1 MKGKVKTIAFIL
13 VFALLF
19 NIFAPTMSVIA
30 TSYGEGGNGIQIGI
44 DSNPANF
51 EIQSITVDGNSWTS
65 EQDKFYSTDAD
76 HNYIV
81 VIKVKDNDNQ
91 YPDIMWGGNWNGD
104 DGTITKDST
113 NADGIYTY
121 TLTTKLSSEGFKRVS
136 LNINSINKQTSTEKA
151 EIEFNSATSIT
162 GNATQMK
169 VNYDNGYIAVTG
181 ANMTTDVNTNNKLY
195 ISTTSAGNMTF
206 EAVANENY
214 TGKILENGNEKV
226 NPYTLN
232 VQLNSHY
239 NIDAEFT
246 PGGSPS
252 TNATA
257 NITVSAGD
265 GSYMLR
271 GNNVNYD
278 DEVEISINGSR
289 WNHSNTIQ
297 YNADNSDTTV
307 KFTFETLWINR
318 FYDNIT
324 INGVSYNVSDYL
336 DFDDRTEWLKANHGT
351 QALAF
356 DIPNVA
362 KADSYNVVVKHG
374 ENNGS
379 KYLATFLWTA
389 DPAQA
394 NGHNYIGNAKLE
406 FVKATYSVGNTT
418 YTVTEK
424 DLEGKL
430 QRDGGFLSADSED
443 GFLNYGVTADVNY
456 DDGSLTL
463 PGGAEV
469 TMRVVPDYG
478 YQVTSVNGGDD
489 FKTTNSGVS
498 EFTVTVEEGT
508 AGYFQATVEKVDN
521 TVTPTSEKV
530 KAGNIVLGDNAATDI
545 KNGTVRLSVE
555 DVELTSD
562 KITNFEEKA
571 SEAGDYTIT
580 NYLDINL
587 DKVLYKGTADDVWSE
602 QIHHLTDKA
611 LITLQLE
618 EGVDASNIVI
628 VHNIDNGDE
637 FEIIPIESYDA
648 ETNTISFYT
657 NSFSNYAI
665 ANKISSTTENTK
677 TTDTSSNPTTG
688 DNIIMIISIFA
699 IATFGVFTTLKVNKN
714 RRIRKH

>member
-1 MKGKVKTIAFIL
+1 MKKTKLVALSLVLALIL
-13 VFALLF
+13 NMIMPLM
-19 NIFAPTMSVIA
+19 TVIA
-30 TSYGEGGNGIQIGI
+30 VSSYTITFTATGTHTLEKDGNHLKIDGEYVDPEVGTGVV
-44 DSNPANF
+44 F
-51 EIQSITVDGNSWTS
+51 ECTVDVA
-65 EQDKFYSTDAD
+65 TDNKSA
-76 HNYIV
+76 
-81 VIKVKDNDNQ
+81 
-91 YPDIMWGGNWNGD
+91 
-104 DGTITKDST
+104 TITIDT
-113 NADGIYTY
+113 PATLNYNANGKFKLYNVDGHTPYNMGTEI
-121 TLTTKLSSEGFKRVS
+121 SSNTVFNVEDY
-136 LNINSINKQTSTEKA
+136 EKSN
-151 EIEFNSATSIT
+151 IEFNGATSIT
-162 GNATQMK
+162 GNTTEMT
-169 VNYDNGYIAVTG
+169 VNYTNGKIIVTG
-181 ANMTTDVNTNNKLY
+181 ANMTSGVNSNNKQT
-195 ISTTSAGNMTF
+195 ISTTSSGNMTF

-246 PGGSPS
+246 PSGSPS

-289 WNHSNTIQ
+289 WDHSNTIQ
-297 YNADNSDTTV
+297 YNAENSDTTV
-307 KFTFETLWINR
+307 TFTFETLWINR
-318 FYDNIT
+318 FYDNIV
-324 INGVSYNVSDYL
+324 INGTSYTVSDYL
-336 DFDDRTEWLKANHGT
+336 DFDDRTEWLIANHGT

-379 KYLATFLWTA
+379 KYLAIFLWTA

-530 KAGNIVLGDNAATDI
+530 KAGNIALGDSASTDI

-665 ANKISSTTENTK
+665 ANKTSATTENTK

-699 IATFGVFTTLKVNKN
+699 IATFGIFTILKVNKN

>member
-1 MKGKVKTIAFIL
+1 MWQNGTNSNGSTI
-13 VFALLF
+13 
-19 NIFAPTMSVIA
+19 
-30 TSYGEGGNGIQIGI
+30 
-44 DSNPANF
+44 
-51 EIQSITVDGNSWTS
+51 
-65 EQDKFYSTDAD
+65 
-76 HNYIV
+76 
-81 VIKVKDNDNQ
+81 
-91 YPDIMWGGNWNGD
+91 
-104 DGTITKDST
+104 
-113 NADGIYTY
+113 
-121 TLTTKLSSEGFKRVS
+121 S
-136 LNINSINKQTSTEKA
+136 LNNIVPNQVINID
-151 EIEFNSATSIT
+151 ATF
-162 GNATQMK
+162 NATQ
-169 VNYDNGYIAVTG
+169 NQNPGNDPQQ
-181 ANMTTDVNTNNKLY
+181 NTN
-195 ISTTSAGNMTF
+195 T
-206 EAVANENY
+206 EAAM
-214 TGKILENGNEKV
+214 
-226 NPYTLN
+226 
-232 VQLNSHY
+232 
-239 NIDAEFT
+239 
-246 PGGSPS
+246 
-252 TNATA
+252 
-257 NITVSAGD
+257 TVSAGA
-265 GSYMLR
+265 GSYQIR

-278 DEVEISINGSR
+278 DEVEISINGFR
-289 WNHSNTIQ
+289 WDHSNTIQ
-297 YNADNSDTTV
+297 YNAENSDTTV
-307 KFTFETLWINR
+307 TFTFETLWINR
-318 FYDNIT
+318 FYDNIV
-324 INGVSYNVSDYL
+324 INGTSYTVSDYL
-336 DFDDRTEWLKANHGT
+336 DFDDRTEWLIANHGT

-677 TTDTSSNPTTG
+677 TTDTSSTDSAKGIKAGTLLTIDGGKYDINSIDDGIHSNGNITINNGEFTIISKDDGIHGDGMIEINNGTFSITAAEGIEATYVKINDGTITISASDDGINAGNKSSAYSVKVEINGGNITINMGTG
-688 DNIIMIISIFA
+688 DTDGIDSNGDIIINGGTINVTAQS
-699 IATFGVFTTLKVNKN
+699 TFDYDGTGTINGGTVICNGQKVTTLPNQMMGGQMSGQN
-714 RRIRKH
+714 SGPMNGNMGNSDRGMIGGRR

>member
-1 MKGKVKTIAFIL
+1 M
-13 VFALLF
+13 
-19 NIFAPTMSVIA
+19 
-30 TSYGEGGNGIQIGI
+30 
-44 DSNPANF
+44 
-51 EIQSITVDGNSWTS
+51 
-65 EQDKFYSTDAD
+65 
-76 HNYIV
+76 
-81 VIKVKDNDNQ
+81 
-91 YPDIMWGGNWNGD
+91 
-104 DGTITKDST
+104 
-113 NADGIYTY
+113 
-121 TLTTKLSSEGFKRVS
+121 
-136 LNINSINKQTSTEKA
+136 
-151 EIEFNSATSIT
+151 
-162 GNATQMK
+162 
-169 VNYDNGYIAVTG
+169 
-181 ANMTTDVNTNNKLY
+181 
-195 ISTTSAGNMTF
+195 
-206 EAVANENY
+206 
-214 TGKILENGNEKV
+214 
-226 NPYTLN
+226 
-232 VQLNSHY
+232 
-239 NIDAEFT
+239 
-246 PGGSPS
+246 
-252 TNATA
+252 
-257 NITVSAGD
+257 
-265 GSYMLR
+265 
-271 GNNVNYD
+271 
-278 DEVEISINGSR
+278 
-289 WNHSNTIQ
+289 
-297 YNADNSDTTV
+297 
-307 KFTFETLWINR
+307 
-318 FYDNIT
+318 
-324 INGVSYNVSDYL
+324 
-336 DFDDRTEWLKANHGT
+336 
-351 QALAF
+351 
-356 DIPNVA
+356 
-362 KADSYNVVVKHG
+362 
-374 ENNGS
+374 
-379 KYLATFLWTA
+379 
-389 DPAQA
+389 
-394 NGHNYIGNAKLE
+394 
-406 FVKATYSVGNTT
+406 
-418 YTVTEK
+418 
-424 DLEGKL
+424 
-430 QRDGGFLSADSED
+430 
-443 GFLNYGVTADVNY
+443 NY

-665 ANKISSTTENTK
+665 ASKTTTSEDAKT

-714 RRIRKH
+714 RRVRKH

>member
-1 MKGKVKTIAFIL
+1 MKGKVKTIIAMLIIIAMVIYFIPFN
-13 VFALLF
+13 VFA
-19 NIFAPTMSVIA
+19 FAPTDSITITFRDSYTTAQGNVQYSVDDGA
-30 TSYGEGGNGIQIGI
+30 NWVTV
-44 DSNPANF
+44 DSTINN
-51 EIQSITVDGNSWTS
+51 QSITMEGDNLKIKIVANDGYQVNLGAISYR
-65 EQDKFYSTDAD
+65 ED
-76 HNYIV
+76 
-81 VIKVKDNDNQ
+81 
-91 YPDIMWGGNWNGD
+91 
-104 DGTITKDST
+104 
-113 NADGIYTY
+113 
-121 TLTTKLSSEGFKRVS
+121 
-136 LNINSINKQTSTEKA
+136 
-151 EIEFNSATSIT
+151 NSATPLSLGDSANSSIAGGLT
-162 GNATQMK
+162 STSGYQVSATATSVQLED
-169 VNYDNGYIAVTG
+169 VEFN
-181 ANMTTDVNTNNKLY
+181 TTTNN
-195 ISTTSAGNMTF
+195 
-206 EAVANENY
+206 
-214 TGKILENGNEKV
+214 
-226 NPYTLN
+226 
-232 VQLNSHY
+232 
-239 NIDAEFT
+239 
-246 PGGSPS
+246 PS
-252 TNATA
+252 TFNATA

-289 WNHSNTIQ
+289 WDHSNTIQ
-297 YNADNSDTTV
+297 YNAENSDTTV
-307 KFTFETLWINR
+307 TFTFETLWINR
-318 FYDNIT
+318 FYDNIV
-324 INGVSYNVSDYL
+324 INGTSYTVSDYL
-336 DFDDRTEWLKANHGT
+336 DFDDRTEWLIANHGT

-498 EFTVTVEEGT
+498 EFTVTVEDGT

-521 TVTPTSEKV
+521 TVTATSEKV
-530 KAGNIVLGDNAATDI
+530 KAGNIALGDSASTDI

-555 DVELTSD
+555 DVELSSD

-665 ANKISSTTENTK
+665 ATKTASATTEE
-677 TTDTSSNPTTG
+677 TTEEETSEEADETSSNPFTG
-688 DNIIMIISIFA
+688 DKIMYYIALMA
-699 IATFGVFTTLKVNKN
+699 IAVIALGGVTIINK
-714 RRIRKH
+714 KYSKKSK